1 MFNKNFKKSLIILV
15 ACLMLA
21 LVVFAACDQSDVFTP
36 VVKSDFSGKTAE
48 DNGGIAVKYG
58 DYIYYVNGFHGDAS
72 ADNSYTNTIRAGA
85 IVRVKASKIDEIVAL
100 NDEDLS
106 SKEKNERIAAAVKE
120 NVELVVP
127 CYYYSQN
134 ETNTNIAGIYI
145 FNDRLYITTPNQ
157 ELTEGGQKKNN
168 QLVLESYKLDGSD
181 RKQHFVFA
189 GETWSTSTA
198 NLEIMLSEVS
208 GEVYATYVLET
219 NLHSVK
225 VSDGTD
231 KVIAEEISNA
241 KIDGANNVVFYM
253 DKDGQIC
260 QFNAGATEGKVLV
273 EKKDT
278 EESKLTYTISAV
290 SDGYVYYTQ
299 ADAKNST
306 MDGKIVYYAGL
317 NGTNVANGVVLNAI
331 PKGTYLGWGAK
342 AIIVDE
348 KTHNGTTAKTYT
360 VYATWVEVEN
370 GKSVT
375 KTETLFE
382 SRYSITLDKVEN
394 GKLFYT
400 EDGVTYSVELGTQND
415 AQFYAKGL
423 SGFTTTGWAQADVVG
438 NYVFTLSSGSVSV
451 VVYDDVVQKNS
462 TSTNITL
469 VAEVEEE

>member
-1 MFNKNFKKSLIILV
+1 MFNKTFKKSLIILV

-21 LVVFAACDQSDVFTP
+21 LVVFAACDQTDVFTP
-36 VVKSDFSGKTAE
+36 VVKDDFTGKTVE

-58 DYIYYVNGFHGDAS
+58 DYIYYVNGFLGDVS
-72 ADNSYTNTIRAGA
+72 AENTYTNTIRTGA

-106 SKEKNERIAAAVKE
+106 AKEKSERIAKAVKD
-120 NVELVVP
+120 NVQLVVP
-127 CYYYSQN
+127 CYYFSQN
-134 ETNTNIAGIYI
+134 ESNTNIAGIYI

-157 ELTEGGQKKNN
+157 ELTEGGQKKTN

-181 RKQHFVFA
+181 RKQHFVFTGSA
-189 GETWSTSTA
+189 WSTSTT
-198 NLEIMLSEVS
+198 NLEVMLAEVN
-208 GEVYATYVLET
+208 GEVYATYVLES

-225 VSDGTD
+225 VSDNDSTD

-260 QFNAGATEGKVLV
+260 QYNAGATEGKVLV
-273 EKKDT
+273 EKVDT

-306 MDGKIVYYAGL
+306 MDGKIVYYAGG
-317 NGTNVANGVVLNAI
+317 NTVGGVAVLNAI

-342 AIIVDE
+342 AIIVDDE
-348 KTHNGTTAKTYT
+348 THNGTTATTYT
-360 VYATWVEVEN
+360 VLATWVEGGE
-370 GKSVT
+370 T
-375 KTETLFE
+375 KTETLFP

-400 EDGVTYSVELGTQND
+400 EDGVTYTVELGTQND
-415 AQFYAKGL
+415 AEFYAKGL

-438 NYVFTLSSGSVSV
+438 NYVFTLSSGSANV
-451 VVYDDVVQKNS
+451 VVYNADTQKNS

-469 VAEVEEE
+469 VADVEE

>member
-1 MFNKNFKKSLIILV
+1 MFNKTFKKSLIILV

-36 VVKSDFSGKTAE
+36 VVKSDFSGKTVE

-85 IVRVKASKIDEIVAL
+85 IVRVKASEIDNIVAL

-120 NVELVVP
+120 HVELVVP

-134 ETNTNIAGIYI
+134 ESNTNIAGIYI

-157 ELTEGGQKKNN
+157 ELTEGGQKKTN
-168 QLVLESYKLDGSD
+168 QLVLESYQLDGSD
-181 RKQHFVFA
+181 RKQHFVFTGSA
-189 GETWSTSTA
+189 WSTSTV
-198 NLEIMLSEVS
+198 NLEIMLSQVN
-208 GEVYATYVLET
+208 GEVYATYVLES

-225 VSDGTD
+225 VGDGTD

-260 QFNAGATEGKVLV
+260 QYNAGAAEGKVLV

-290 SDGYVYYTQ
+290 SDGYVYYTE
-299 ADAKNST
+299 ADEKNAT
-306 MDGKIVYYAGL
+306 LDGLTVYYASFDGQ
-317 NGTNVANGVVLNAI
+317 NVVKGVVLNAT
-331 PKGTYLGWGAK
+331 PSGTYLGWGAK
-342 AIIVDE
+342 AIYVSSE
-348 KTHNGTTAKTYT
+348 THGTTSAKTYK
-360 VYATWVEVEN
+360 VMATWVEGDE
-370 GKSVT
+370 T
-375 KTETLFE
+375 KTETLFT

-400 EDGVTYSVELGTQND
+400 EDGVTYTVELGTQND
-415 AQFYAKGL
+415 AESYAKGL

-451 VVYDDVVQKNS
+451 VVYDDVAQKNS